1 MLLIGLMPEAIR
13 RFWITAGD
21 DFILILSKTIAVNLG
36 QSLGSFI
43 ITSRFKPF
51 AVSGSSTRFIPL
63 GKIRF
68 DFSPKFESM
77 AFASLA
83 SPKTEA
89 ASVLF
94 GVISTSK
101 T

>member
-1 MLLIGLMPEAIR
+1 MLLIGLMPESVSL
-13 RFWITAGD
+13 FWITAGD
-21 DFILILSKTIAVNLG
+21 GFILTLSMIIAVNLG
-36 QSLGSFI
+36 QSLGYLI
-43 ITSRFKPF
+43 TTSRFKMF
-51 AVSGSSTRFIPL
+51 AVSGSMTESIPF
-63 GKIRF
+63 GFTRF

-89 ASVLF
+89 ESVLF
-94 GVISTSK
+94 DVTSISK